1 VEGDAM
7 KKPTPRELLVEAI
20 ASLEEP
26 LDKKT
31 QELLEGL
38 AHGPSGSTRV
48 AAIRKVLVAK
58 K

>member
-1 VEGDAM
+1 M
-7 KKPTPRELLVEAI
+7 KRPTPRELLVEAI

-31 QELLEGL
+31 REVLEGL
-38 AHGPSGSTRV
+38 AHGPSGSSRV
-48 AAIRKVLVAK
+48 GEIRKALVANK